1 MVVGLLWIIRSVTL
15 EADWQ
20 SLAPSL
26 LLTGLGMGFTF
37 APMTA
42 AAMRDVPY
50 GIVGSASGILNTTR
64 NIGQVLGIAVLG
76 SLLQNRVDSHAGDNL
91 AALPLDGATRARVT
105 ELAEQSQ
112 FEQISAAVPAGLVDG
127 VMAAVRSGF
136 VDALQQHF
144 TAGAL
149 LCAVAA
155 GMALLIRNPVRRATP
170 AASASPVSAQPA
182 D

>member
-1 MVVGLLWIIRSVTL
+1 
-15 EADWQ
+15 
-20 SLAPSL
+20 
-26 LLTGLGMGFTF
+26 MGFTF

-42 AAMRDVPY
+42 AAMRDVPH

-76 SLLQNRVDSHAGDNL
+76 SLLQSRVGSHAGDNL
-91 AALPLDGATRARVT
+91 RQLPLDGATRAQIT
-105 ELAEQSQ
+105 ELARQSQ
-112 FEQISAAVPAGLVDG
+112 FERISAAVPTELSDSVL
-127 VMAAVRSGF
+127 AAVRGGF
-136 VDALQQHF
+136 VDALQNTF

-155 GMALLIRNPVRRATP
+155 GMALLIRNPVRRPVPEAT
-170 AASASPVSAQPA
+170 AAGVAIQGA